1 MTLVEEEGRL
11 AVDFSLKL
19 EQEKS
24 LDLEKGIH
32 DDNNDIFDV
41 VDNSNNHKEEEDD
54 G

>member
-1 MTLVEEEGRL
+1 MTLVEDEGRL

-32 DDNNDIFDV
+32 DDNDIFDV
-41 VDNSNNHKEEEDD
+41 VDNIDNNHKEEEDD